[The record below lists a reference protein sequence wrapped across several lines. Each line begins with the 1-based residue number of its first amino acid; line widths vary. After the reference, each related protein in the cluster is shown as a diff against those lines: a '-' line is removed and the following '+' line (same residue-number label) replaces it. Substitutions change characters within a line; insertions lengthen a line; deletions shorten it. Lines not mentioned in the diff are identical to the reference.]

1 MSKHTVFI
9 EFFHPTNL
17 IDILSYTTDDEL
29 KKACFVVTK
38 YDTEEEAV
46 DAYEHTQAPWSVIL
60 DEDQDYNKFIDEAYE
75 HLKSNDLN
83 DRRWLYKH
91 FV

>member
-1 MSKHTVFI
+1 MSKHTVFV
-9 EFFHPTNL
+9 EFYYPSDVTTL
-17 IDILSYTTDDEL
+17 LSCNTDDKV
-29 KKACFVVTK
+29 KKACFEVTK
-38 YDTEEEAV
+38 YDTEEEAL
-46 DAYEHTQAPWSVIL
+46 DAYEHTQAPWSIIL
-60 DEDQDYNKFIDEAYE
+60 DDDQDVNKFVDEAYE

>member
-1 MSKHTVFI
+1 MAQHTVFV
-9 EFFHPTNL
+9 EFFHPSNVN
-17 IDILSYTTDDEL
+17 DILSCNTDDKIKEQ
-29 KKACFVVTK
+29 CFVVTK
-38 YDTEEEAV
+38 YATPEEALY
-46 DAYEHTQAPWSVIL
+46 AYEHTQAPWSVIL
-60 DEDQDYNKFIDEAYE
+60 DDDEDVNKFVDEAYN

>member
-1 MSKHTVFI
+1 MAQHTILV
-9 EFFHPTNL
+9 EFYYPSDVKT
-17 IDILSYTTDDEL
+17 ILSCNIDDIL

-38 YDTEEEAV
+38 YATPEEALSS
-46 DAYEHTQAPWSVIL
+46 YEQSKAVWSVIL
-60 DEDQDYNKFIDEAYE
+60 DDDEDVNKFVDEAYD

-83 DRRWLYKH
+83 DRKWLYKH

>member
-1 MSKHTVFI
+1 MSKHTILV

-17 IDILSYTTDDEL
+17 IDILSYNTDDKL

-38 YDTEEEAV
+38 YDTEEEAL
-46 DAYEHTQAPWSVIL
+46 DAYEHTQAPWSIIL
-60 DEDQDYNKFIDEAYE
+60 DDDEDVHKFVDEAYE

>member
-1 MSKHTVFI
+1 MAQHTVFV
-9 EFFHPTNL
+9 EFYYPSDVKT
-17 IDILSYTTDDEL
+17 ILSCNSDDEV

-38 YDTEEEAV
+38 YATPEEALY
-46 DAYEHTQAPWSVIL
+46 AYEHTQSSWSIIL
-60 DEDQDYNKFIDEAYE
+60 DDDEDYNKFIDEAYE
-75 HLKSNDLN
+75 HIKNNDLN